1 MDIYVVQPGDTI
13 ISIANKFGIPAYQL
27 IQDNGLENT
36 VNLAH
41 GQAIV
46 ITYPTKTHIVQ
57 EGDTLQ
63 SISEMYGITLLQL
76 LRNNSFLSDR
86 EYIYP
91 GETLVISYDTHGKK
105 LVTNGYAYPFIN
117 HNTLIKVLPYLTY
130 LSVFN
135 YRILD
140 AGEVISYNDDTQL
153 IESAV
158 TYGTIPLLMIS
169 AMSPQGDVDV
179 EMVYELL
186 LNKEYQNRL
195 ISNMLTI
202 LKATKY
208 QGINIMIS
216 TMNEINQELYFSFLT
231 KVSNL
236 LAQEN
241 YLIFYTINPNL
252 RYEDNEI
259 KFERIDYLKISPN
272 VDGFTFFQYAWGKK
286 TGPPAPVN
294 SIALINVFLK
304 HIVTIIPP
312 ELVSVGEPLIGY
324 DWELPYIPGRTTVN
338 SVTINTA
345 IKIAYDAD
353 ANIDFDT
360 ISQTPYFNYQFS
372 FSASPIDHIVW
383 YIDPRSI
390 EALNSLI
397 DKYQLQGS
405 GIWNIM
411 IFYQPLWSILN
422 SQYELVKLLPDRLQS

>member
-13 ISIANKFGIPAYQL
+13 TSIANKFGVPVYQL

-36 VNLAH
+36 INLAN

-46 ITYPTKTHIVQ
+46 ITYPAKTHIVQ

-63 SISEMYGITLLQL
+63 SITEMYGITLLQL

-86 EYIYP
+86 KYIYP
-91 GETLVISYDTHGKK
+91 GETLIISYDTHGK

-130 LSVFN
+130 LSIFN
-135 YRILD
+135 YRIVE
-140 AGEVISYNDDTQL
+140 AGAVISYNNDAPL
-153 IESAV
+153 IEAAIA
-158 TYGTIPLLMIS
+158 YGTIPLLMVS
-169 AMSPQGDVDV
+169 AMSPQGEADV

-186 LNKEYQNRL
+186 LNEEYQNRL
-195 ISNMLTI
+195 ISNMLNI
-202 LKATKY
+202 LRTTRY
-208 QGINIMIS
+208 QGVNIMIS
-216 TMNEINQELYFSFLT
+216 TMNEINQELYFSFLS

-236 LAQEN
+236 LTQEN

-252 RYEDNEI
+252 RYENEEI
-259 KFERIDYLKISPN
+259 KFERIDYLRISPN
-272 VDGFTFFQYAWGKK
+272 INGFTFFQYAWGKK

-294 SIALINVFLK
+294 SIALINAFLE
-304 HIVTIIPP
+304 HIVTLIPP

-324 DWELPYIPGRTTVN
+324 DWELPYIPSRSTVN

-353 ANIDFDT
+353 AKIEFDS

-372 FSASPIDHIVW
+372 FSATPIDHIVW
-383 YIDPRSI
+383 FIDPRSI
-390 EALNSLI
+390 DALNKLI

-422 SQYELVKLLPDRLQS
+422 SQYELVKLIDDSLQ